1 MTPSPQSDKI
11 VEAVHLG
18 VISEQEAIELLV
30 AIKHGDPE
38 AVERLMEEHKK
49 VLTKK

>member
-1 MTPSPQSDKI
+1 MTPSPQSDKV

-30 AIKHGDPE
+30 AIKHGDQDTIK
-38 AVERLMEEHKK
+38 RLMEEHKK
-49 VLTKK
+49 GLTKK